1 MKLRFLFSLMLGAT
15 LAANAQGG
23 YQDGVDNY
31 NAGRLDVA
39 KVILNNTINDA
50 STDKAV
56 AYYYL
61 GDIAYSEGDLA
72 AAKANFEKGIQA
84 DHKNALNYIGLGQLA
99 LKAGN
104 KSEAQNY
111 FDDVLKAN
119 KKNTALMAAVARAY
133 WSVDPV
139 AYAKDTDKLIARAV
153 RRQV

>member
-61 GDIAYSEGDLA
+61 GDIAYSGGDLDA
-72 AAKANFEKGIQA
+72 ANSLSKPATNQKPRITLTMCSKPTKRIPHSWLQ
-84 DHKNALNYIGLGQLA
+84 
-99 LKAGN
+99 
-104 KSEAQNY
+104 
-111 FDDVLKAN
+111 
-119 KKNTALMAAVARAY
+119 
-133 WSVDPV
+133 
-139 AYAKDTDKLIARAV
+139 
-153 RRQV
+153 

>member
-72 AAKANFEKGIQA
+72 QPKPTSK
-84 DHKNALNYIGLGQLA
+84 
-99 LKAGN
+99 
-104 KSEAQNY
+104 
-111 FDDVLKAN
+111 
-119 KKNTALMAAVARAY
+119 RAY
-133 WSVDPV
+133 RPTTRMRSITSASDSLLSKPATNQKPRITLTMCSKPTKRIPHSW
-139 AYAKDTDKLIARAV
+139 L
-153 RRQV
+153 Q